1 MQQTLDRKDKIIED
15 LRKKLRALK
24 RYTRQLK
31 YLAEDW
37 APLGQ
42 ALPEILTMPPPVSLE
57 DDDEDEYLRRQQ
69 SEIDKLKN
77 KNRNLEE
84 DMRKYGDRNHES
96 KGMQAQMSQYSKNL
110 GAQSNYNEPNRS
122 QGF

>member
-1 MQQTLDRKDKIIED
+1 MQLDRKEKLIDD

-42 ALPEILTMPPPVSLE
+42 PLPEILTMPPPVNLE
-57 DDDEDEYLRRQQ
+57 DDEDDDYLRRQQ
-69 SEIDKLKN
+69 SEIDRLKN
-77 KNRNLEE
+77 RNRNLEE
-84 DMRKYGDRNHES
+84 DLRRNE
-96 KGMQAQMSQYSKNL
+96 KDAVT
-110 GAQSNYNEPNRS
+110 R
-122 QGF
+122 GF